1 MPDSLLLKLEDADV
15 WDAMKLL
22 IVEDNSGVR
31 HLIRSI
37 VASVANEIHECTDG
51 ADALALYAAQLPD
64 FVLMDIEMK
73 AVDGITATRRIK
85 KFDPAARIII
95 VTDYDQPD
103 LREMARLAG
112 ACGYVVKENLLKLI
126 ELLNAPGSA

>member
-1 MPDSLLLKLEDADV
+1 
-15 WDAMKLL
+15 MKLL

-31 HLIRSI
+31 HLIRSM
-37 VASVANEIHECTDG
+37 VASVADEICECTDG
-51 ADALALYAAQLPD
+51 AEALAVYTAQSPD

-73 AVDGITATRRIK
+73 IVDGITTTRRIRR
-85 KFDPAARIII
+85 FDPSARIIM

-103 LREMARLAG
+103 LRELARQAG

-126 ELLNAPGSA
+126 ELLTAPGSA